1 MAPFVFWS
9 APHGLVYGTTLLF
22 LPWLTQ
28 LSPFLSS
35 LYLVQPQPEK
45 RITAASSLIADV
57 KLLQDEL
64 FLNGRASLKESYNV

>member
-1 MAPFVFWS
+1 MPTVFSQGRWSIDEEFV
-9 APHGLVYGTTLLF
+9 
-22 LPWLTQ
+22 
-28 LSPFLSS
+28 
-35 LYLVQPQPEK
+35 LVQPQPEK